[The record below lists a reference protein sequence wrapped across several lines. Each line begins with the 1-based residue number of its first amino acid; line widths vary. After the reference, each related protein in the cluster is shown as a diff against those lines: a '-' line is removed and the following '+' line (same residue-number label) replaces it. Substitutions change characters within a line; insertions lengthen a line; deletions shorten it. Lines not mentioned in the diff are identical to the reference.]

1 MGRDMGWAI
10 DSKVFYVVAVPR
22 TQAWGEHGGV
32 DTVAGA

>member
-1 MGRDMGWAI
+1 MDRDMDLAI
-10 DSKVFYVVAVPR
+10 DSKVFYVIAVTR